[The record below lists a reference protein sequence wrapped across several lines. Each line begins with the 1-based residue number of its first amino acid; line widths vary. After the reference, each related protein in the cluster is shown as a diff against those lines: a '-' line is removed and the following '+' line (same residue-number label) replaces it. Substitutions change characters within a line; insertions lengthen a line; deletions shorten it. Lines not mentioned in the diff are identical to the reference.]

1 MPRCALLALVLLV
14 GCQRSA
20 QPGPS
25 PPRPS
30 SVPSTSA
37 PLSTT
42 GAGGTTSSPTPSA
55 TSNWAPPKAQ
65 LKPEPSVCTKG
76 VVKECE
82 FWRAAM
88 RQVLKLDPPCM
99 EAESFAYSWG
109 ADGDLHRSK
118 ILHPAA
124 VACDVDP
131 RGEVAVRCFFPR
143 RKPDER
149 ASVRAKALAASFNA
163 CVSEEFGTTMRASGT
178 DDADVFIDLEVGPA
192 EFSGLRV
199 IWRNQYDK
207 GTRTDQVQFVGPLP
221 KKP

>member
-1 MPRCALLALVLLV
+1 
-14 GCQRSA
+14 
-20 QPGPS
+20 
-25 PPRPS
+25 
-30 SVPSTSA
+30 
-37 PLSTT
+37 
-42 GAGGTTSSPTPSA
+42 
-55 TSNWAPPKAQ
+55 
-65 LKPEPSVCTKG
+65 VCTKG

-88 RQVLKLDPPCM
+88 RQVLKLDPLCM
-99 EAESFAYSWG
+99 EAESFAYAWG

-124 VACDVDP
+124 VSCDVDP

-178 DDADVFIDLEVGPA
+178 DDADVFLDLEVGPA